1 MMLGNTDGLRR
12 GEHLSERMEND
23 ERDETFEF
31 FRDYAGGRLDV
42 LQRQEREGT
51 LGRGP
56 DLRSMI
62 RFAIEENA
70 TLAALLTDVYKAVQV
85 NPADGLHARKILSDV
100 CGLFQEFKESTE

>member
-12 GEHLSERMEND
+12 GEHLSERMENA

-31 FRDYAGGRLDV
+31 FRDYAGERLDV

-51 LGRGP
+51 LT
-56 DLRSMI
+56 DLRSML